1 MDADQLRRRRWL
13 TVVVMMATIMQA
25 LDGTIA
31 NVALPNIQGSLS
43 STQEQVAWVI
53 TSYIVS
59 AAIATPLAGF
69 CAVRFGI
76 RRILVS
82 SVIGFTIASMLC
94 GAAQTLPQLVLFRV
108 MQGVCG
114 ASLVPLSQTLMMEA
128 YTREEQ
134 GKAMAMWGVGTMLG
148 PITGPTLGGW
158 LTDEYSWRWVFYI
171 NLPVGILCAIGLM
184 VLIKNKASDNPR
196 PFDLLGF
203 TLLSIAIGTFQLML
217 DRGETV
223 DWFGSKEVIVE
234 AVVAGVAAAMFV
246 LHMMSD
252 DHPFLPR
259 DLFRDRNL
267 MLGIIFTAITGLL
280 MVVTATLLPPFL
292 QQLKGYPVF
301 TTGVVMA
308 PRGVGTMIS
317 MFCVS
322 RMIGR
327 VDARWLI
334 AIGLSLCGVS
344 LYDMTLF
351 TLDVN
356 EGRIV
361 WNGFLQ
367 GIGLGLVFPP
377 LTTLAF
383 ATVPARIRTEAAAMN
398 ALMRNLGASIGVAAL
413 VALLDRNVQI
423 NRSQMAESLTVF
435 SPFWRLATTPVD
447 QTGVLVDR
455 SRLIDYWTPLMGGF
469 PYGSVP
475 TDDPNKLIGMWTEEL
490 TRQASTVAYLND
502 FRVLAVA
509 TMVFIPLLFFMR
521 RQAMLARPSRR

>member
-1 MDADQLRRRRWL
+1 MDPDALRRRRWL

-43 STQEQVAWVI
+43 ATQEQVAWVI

-69 CAVRFGI
+69 CAVRFGV

-94 GAAQTLPQLVLFRV
+94 GAAQTLPQLVAFRT

-114 ASLVPLSQTLMMEA
+114 AALVPLSQTLMMEA
-128 YTREEQ
+128 YPREEQ

-184 VLIKNKASDNPR
+184 ILIKNKASDNPR

-217 DRGETV
+217 DRGEQI
-223 DWFGSKEVIVE
+223 DWFGSREIVIE

-246 LHMMSD
+246 IHMLTS

-280 MVVTATLLPPFL
+280 MIVTATLLPPFL

-308 PRGVGTMIS
+308 PRGIGTMIS
-317 MFCVS
+317 MFMVS
-322 RMIGR
+322 RLIGK

-334 AIGLSLCGVS
+334 AIGLSLCGLS
-344 LYDMTLF
+344 LYDMTQF
-351 TLDVN
+351 SIDVS
-356 EGRIV
+356 EGEVIR
-361 WNGFLQ
+361 NGFMQ

-383 ATVPARIRTEAAAMN
+383 ATVPARIRTEGAAIN
-398 ALMRNLGASIGVAAL
+398 ALMRNLGASIGVAVL
-413 VALLDRNVQI
+413 VAMLDRNTQI
-423 NRSQMAESLTVF
+423 NRSALAEHLTPF
-435 SPFWRLATTPVD
+435 SPLWRYGTTPVEN
-447 QTGVLVDR
+447 GVLVDR
-455 SRLIDYWTPLMGGF
+455 ARLTAHMTPFGGGW

-475 TDDPNKLIGMWTEEL
+475 VDDPSKLIGMWGEEL
-490 TRQASTVAYLND
+490 NRQASMIAYLND

-509 TMVFIPLLFFMR
+509 AVVFIPLLFFMR
-521 RQAMLARPSRR
+521 RQAQYARPSRR

>member
-1 MDADQLRRRRWL
+1 MDPDALRRRRWL

-43 STQEQVAWVI
+43 ATQEQVAWVI

-69 CAVRFGI
+69 CAVRFGV

-94 GAAQTLPQLVLFRV
+94 GAAQTLPQLVAFRT
-108 MQGVCG
+108 MQGICG
-114 ASLVPLSQTLMMEA
+114 AALVPLSQTLMMEA
-128 YTREEQ
+128 YPREEQ

-171 NLPVGILCAIGLM
+171 NLPVGILCAVGLM
-184 VLIKNKASDNPR
+184 ILIKNKASDTPR

-217 DRGETV
+217 DRGEQI
-223 DWFGSKEVIVE
+223 DWFGSREIVVE
-234 AVVAGVAAAMFV
+234 AAVAGIAAAMFV
-246 LHMMSD
+246 IHMLTS

-280 MVVTATLLPPFL
+280 MIVTATLLPPFL

-308 PRGVGTMIS
+308 PRGIGTMIS
-317 MFCVS
+317 MFMVS
-322 RMIGR
+322 RLIGK

-334 AIGLSLCGVS
+334 AIGLSLCGIS
-344 LYDMTLF
+344 LYDMTQF
-351 TLDVN
+351 SIDVS
-356 EGRIV
+356 EGQVI
-361 WNGFLQ
+361 WNGFMQ

-383 ATVPARIRTEAAAMN
+383 ATVPARIRTEGAAIN
-398 ALMRNLGASIGVAAL
+398 ALMRNLGASIGVAVL
-413 VALLDRNVQI
+413 VAMLDRNTQI
-423 NRSQMAESLTVF
+423 NRSTLAEYLTPF
-435 SPFWRLATTPVD
+435 SPLWRFGTTPIEN
-447 QTGVLVDR
+447 GIPVDR
-455 SRLIDYWTPLMGGF
+455 ARITAHMTPFGGGW

-475 TDDPNKLIGMWTEEL
+475 VDDPSKLIGMWGEEL
-490 TRQASTVAYLND
+490 NRQASMIAYLND

-509 TMVFIPLLFFMR
+509 AVVFIPLLFLMR
-521 RQAMLARPSRR
+521 RQAQYARPSRR

>member
-1 MDADQLRRRRWL
+1 MDPDALRRRRWL

-43 STQEQVAWVI
+43 ATQEQVAWVI

-69 CAVRFGI
+69 CAVRFGV

-94 GAAQTLPQLVLFRV
+94 GAAQTLPQLVAFRTL
-108 MQGVCG
+108 QGICG
-114 ASLVPLSQTLMMEA
+114 AALVPLSQTLMMEA
-128 YTREEQ
+128 YPREEQ

-171 NLPVGILCAIGLM
+171 NLPVGILCAVGLM
-184 VLIKNKASDNPR
+184 ILIKNKASDTPR

-217 DRGETV
+217 DRGEQI
-223 DWFGSKEVIVE
+223 DWFGSREIVIE
-234 AVVAGVAAAMFV
+234 AAVAGIAAAMFV
-246 LHMMSD
+246 IHMLTS

-280 MVVTATLLPPFL
+280 MIVTATLLPPFL

-308 PRGVGTMIS
+308 PRGIGTMIS
-317 MFCVS
+317 MFMVS
-322 RMIGR
+322 RLIGK

-334 AIGLSLCGVS
+334 AIGLSLCGLS
-344 LYDMTLF
+344 LYDMTQF
-351 TLDVN
+351 SIDVS
-356 EGRIV
+356 EGQVI
-361 WNGFLQ
+361 WNGFMQ

-383 ATVPARIRTEAAAMN
+383 ATVPARIRTEGAAIN
-398 ALMRNLGASIGVAAL
+398 ALMRNLGASIGVAVL
-413 VALLDRNVQI
+413 VAMLDRNTQI
-423 NRSQMAESLTVF
+423 NRSTLAEYLTPF
-435 SPFWRLATTPVD
+435 SPLWRFGTTPIEN
-447 QTGVLVDR
+447 GIPVDR
-455 SRLIDYWTPLMGGF
+455 ARITAHMTPFGGGW

-475 TDDPNKLIGMWTEEL
+475 VEDPSKLIGMWGEEL
-490 TRQASTVAYLND
+490 NRQASMIAYLND

-509 TMVFIPLLFFMR
+509 AVVFIPLLFLMR
-521 RQAMLARPSRR
+521 RQAQYARPSRR